1 MFKEDIS
8 IVMLLEQV
16 SHLARYHTI
25 KRMEGLNMKPGQVGI
40 LFILNG
46 EGSMPQKELAEKMGI
61 TPPSMTAAVKKLE
74 SRGYIV
80 KEADPCD
87 QRVFKVGLSEKG
99 RECIDSLKRALEDIE
114 TVIFKDI
121 THEEKLF
128 LRRLFFEMRRNLM
141 DNKEL
146 RGLDICSVME
156 KTRPP
161 VPPDEKR
168 VF

>member
-1 MFKEDIS
+1 MS
-8 IVMLLEQV
+8 
-16 SHLARYHTI
+16 
-25 KRMEGLNMKPGQVGI
+25 
-40 LFILNG
+40 
-46 EGSMPQKELAEKMGI
+46 QKKLAEKMGI
-61 TPPSMTAAVKKLE
+61 TPPSMTAAIKKLE

-80 KEADPCD
+80 KEADPYD
-87 QRVFKVGLSEKG
+87 QRVFKIGLSEKG
-99 RECIDSLKRALEDIE
+99 RECLEHLKDILSDIE
-114 TVIFKDI
+114 MVIFKDI

-128 LRRLFFEMRRNLM
+128 LRRLLFEMRKNLV

-161 VPPDEKR
+161 IPPDEKK